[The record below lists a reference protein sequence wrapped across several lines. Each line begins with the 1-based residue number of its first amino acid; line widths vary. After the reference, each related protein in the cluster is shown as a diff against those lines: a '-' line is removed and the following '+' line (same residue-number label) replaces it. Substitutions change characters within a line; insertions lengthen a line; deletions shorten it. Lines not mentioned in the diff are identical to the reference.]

1 MDFSLQSNPSGA
13 NAKGLCNQKPKYESF
28 PEKYSKSNRVSRLIY
43 AKLISKKSIVPTQN
57 QQKNSLRIATK
68 TAKISIGVKPTC

>member
-28 PEKYSKSNRVSRLIY
+28 PEKYSKSNRASRLIY
-43 AKLISKKSIVPTQN
+43 AKLILKKSIVPTQN
-57 QQKNSLRIATK
+57 QEKKMA
-68 TAKISIGVKPTC
+68 